1 MTAKPAQ
8 QRPQKKSNGTLD
20 IPTNLCYYSIIMK
33 KQTISVPRSTAPRN
47 PVAVAAH
54 FRRSGAHGKTN
65 KAQRRADK
73 VSVTKG
79 SWNFA

>member
-1 MTAKPAQ
+1 LVLQ
-8 QRPQKKSNGTLD
+8 QKFNTEALD
-20 IPTNLCYYSIIMK
+20 IPTSLCYYSIIMK
-33 KQTISVPRSTAPRN
+33 KQIVSVPRSTAPRN
-47 PVAVAAH
+47 QVAVAAH
-54 FRRSGAHGKTN
+54 FRRGGAHGKTN